1 MVPALKRVYSLLTR
15 SIKDAKTAQKTGS
28 NPLHREPERHQINGC
43 LNQDEEKSRTQPG
56 SGARGELSQRLLSAK
71 ETMVTGTACANGQVF
86 MLKVLF
92 YLRKDKLDLRKDK
105 LLIN

>member
-15 SIKDAKTAQKTGS
+15 SIKDAKTAQKTRS
-28 NPLHREPERHQINGC
+28 NPLQREPKRHQING

-56 SGARGELSQRLLSAK
+56 SGARGELSQRQLSAK
-71 ETMVTGTACANGQVF
+71 ETMVTETACANGQVF

-92 YLRKDKLDLRKDK
+92 YLRKETV
-105 LLIN
+105 LIN